1 MPIVNLIRSPD
12 VLRTLLRHISQ
23 KTTHS
28 TLPYPLCGRLV
39 LDLASNMSDYES
51 NRSETDE
58 WLLIDSECAE
68 SDISDTDISKIE
80 KVISAMVVAR
90 QEGLFY
96 ALTAWM
102 SNPNPDILKE
112 YYNVINELKDT
123 QGEKPMLFHN
133 AWEHKSAEAAHA
145 AASNVIWSGK
155 PYDMY
160 ILDDSV
166 NVDGFEIGHE
176 WVDEKSGRRFVMDK
190 LEKSDRDLMK
200 KYTTVDYRDSY
211 YDLLLEH
218 PVLSGLTRCVREIT
232 GDQKHA
238 VSWSVVHPNLSVG
251 LTTTVPESM
260 RMGLAGIAVK
270 SLLVVYREA
279 VSRVWNQGLPG
290 DGLVPMRPY
299 CFIFHDNV
307 ASQKLYE
314 GTLGFRK
321 VEGVEYHWFGV
332 KY

>member
-12 VLRTLLRHISQ
+12 
-23 KTTHS
+23 TTHS
-28 TLPYPLCGRLV
+28 TLPYP
-39 LDLASNMSDYES
+39 
-51 NRSETDE
+51 
-58 WLLIDSECAE
+58 ECAE

-102 SNPNPDILKE
+102 SNPSPDILK
-112 YYNVINELKDT
+112 NT

-133 AWEHKSAEAAHA
+133 AWEHKSAEAAHT

-166 NVDGFEIGHE
+166 NVDGFQIGHE
-176 WVDEKSGRRFVMDK
+176 WVDERSGRRFVMDK
-190 LEKSDRDLMK
+190 LEKTDRDLMK

-270 SLLVVYREA
+270 SLLVAYREA

-290 DGLVPMRPY
+290 DGLNTWV
-299 CFIFHDNV
+299 
-307 ASQKLYE
+307 Q
-314 GTLGFRK
+314 K